1 MAIELPS
8 ELINL
13 QREANLARQQAT
25 SSEYSPAGWK
35 PWLDAVDAVH
45 DAVTRYAKETGLP
58 RHEVEQ
64 AVKAAAKASEAPPE
78 GSDGAGAE

>member
-13 QREANLARQQAT
+13 QREANLARQVAT

-45 DAVTRYAKETGLP
+45 AAVTKYAKEKDLS
-58 RHEVEQ
+58 RHEVE
-64 AVKAAAKASEAPPE
+64 KALKTAAKAPPE
-78 GSDGAGAE
+78 GSDGAGTE